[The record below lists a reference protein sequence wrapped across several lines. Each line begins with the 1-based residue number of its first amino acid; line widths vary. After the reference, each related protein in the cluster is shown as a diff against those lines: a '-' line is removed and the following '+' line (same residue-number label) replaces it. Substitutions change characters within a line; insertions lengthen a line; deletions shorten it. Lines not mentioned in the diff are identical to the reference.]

1 LSNLYRLNLSSNQ
14 LTGEIP
20 SELGNL
26 SNLYRLYLSGNQ
38 LTGEIPLELM
48 NLNLSKLNL
57 DNNYLTATA
66 PELIAWLDSH
76 NPGWDATQ
84 IPYSLLFS
92 FSIYSITEDAGQMII
107 TVKRLGASD
116 GAVSVDYATSDN
128 TAIAG
133 SDYIATSGTLNW
145 ADGDVTDKTFTVQI
159 IDDEAPENNEILIL
173 SLNNVTGDVVLGTPN
188 TAVLMITDNTN
199 CAKVTEIPASEC
211 QALIEFYNRTGGEQ
225 WNNNTGW
232 HKTNTPCSWYGIT
245 CSGGHITGLDLHNNQ
260 LSGYIPREL
269 EKLINLQTLLL
280 NNNELCG
287 EIPLINLNHL
297 SVLNLDSNH
306 LTSWNTTQT
315 FSQLNDDL
323 IIDFGDTDGI
333 WLIMNNQNWVQL
345 HNMSA
350 ESMVTGDIDANG
362 QDDVIFDSGI
372 YGVWAWM
379 NNSHWVLLL
388 PASPESMVV
397 GDLDGNGQDDVIY
410 SSNTYGIWAWMN
422 NSRWN
427 FLHWFRLKSMMVTGD
442 IDGNGQDEVII
453 DFGEGVGIRVW
464 MNNGHWLNLHS
475 LSSKSMVTGDIDGN
489 GQDDVIIDFGSK
501 YGIWLW
507 MNNSDWLKL
516 HSLSSKSI
524 VTGDIDGNGQD
535 EVIIDF
541 GEVYGIWLL
550 QNNSDWVKLHR
561 LSPESM
567 VTGDIDGNGQDE
579 VIIDFGSE
587 YGIWVFQ
594 NNSDWVQLDSRS
606 PKSMV
611 MGNIAQCR

>member
-1 LSNLYRLNLSSNQ
+1 LSNLHLNNNKLY
-14 LTGEIP
+14 
-20 SELGNL
+20 GN
-26 SNLYRLYLSGNQ
+26 
-38 LTGEIPLELM
+38 IPLELM

-57 DNNYLTATA
+57 DNNHLTATD

-76 NPGWDATQ
+76 NPDWNTTQ

-107 TVKRLGASD
+107 TVKRLGATD
-116 GAVSVDYATSDN
+116 GAVSVDYITNDN

-145 ADGDVTDKTFTVQI
+145 EDGDVTDKTFTVQL
-159 IDDEAPENNEILIL
+159 IDDEEPENNEILIL

-199 CAKVTEIPASEC
+199 CAKVTEIPVEEC

-269 EKLINLQTLLL
+269 ENLTHLQSLLL

-306 LTSWNTTQT
+306 LITTVSELIIWLDGINPGWNTTQT

-323 IIDFGDTDGI
+323 IIDFGDTEGI
-333 WLIMNNQNWVQL
+333 WLMMNNQNWVQL

-350 ESMVTGDIDANG
+350 ESMVTGDIDGNG
-362 QDDVIFDSGI
+362 QDDIIFDSGI

-388 PASPESMVV
+388 PVSPESMVV
-397 GDLDGNGQDDVIY
+397 GDLDGNGQDDVIFN
-410 SSNTYGIWAWMN
+410 SNTYGIWAWMN

-427 FLHWFRLKSMMVTGD
+427 LLHSFLLKSIMVTGD

-453 DFGEGVGIRVW
+453 DFGEGYGIW
-464 MNNGHWLNLHS
+464 LLQNNSDLVQLHS
-475 LSSKSMVTGDIDGN
+475 VSPESMVTGDIDGN
-489 GQDDVIIDFGSK
+489 GQDDVIIDFGSE
-501 YGIWLW
+501 
-507 MNNSDWLKL
+507 
-516 HSLSSKSI
+516 H
-524 VTGDIDGNGQD
+524 
-535 EVIIDF
+535 
-541 GEVYGIWLL
+541 GIWLL
-550 QNNSDWVKLHR
+550 QNNSDWVQLHSV
-561 LSPESM
+561 SPESM
-567 VTGDIDGNGQDE
+567 VTGDIDGNGQDD

-587 YGIWVFQ
+587 HGIWLLQNNSDWVQLHSVSPESMVTGDIDGNGQDDVIIDFGSEHGIWLLQ
-594 NNSDWVQLDSRS
+594 NNSDWVQLDLRS
-606 PKSMV
+606 PESMV
-611 MGNIAQCR
+611 MGNIVRCR